1 VTVFDRLT
9 GVSMAVALCAGLVAC
24 GSSGDSMTGPSGTTS
39 TGSPGPAST
48 GGATVRGVVETGS
61 AGSSSTGEVRALS
74 AGSGI
79 RVSVVG
85 TSLVTTTDDRG
96 QFELRGVPSGRVSLR
111 FEASGIDARLEL
123 ENLAEGQSLNVNVHV
138 SSAGAFVA
146 ETEDHRHETTIRGSI
161 QAINGSRL
169 TVLGRAV
176 ATDGLTQFLDR
187 NNAASRLADLRVG
200 QTVEV
205 EGTNQA
211 DGSLYARKVKQ
222 EDGVGDDRGGNG
234 NGGNGGGGAD
244 DNGASVNFV
253 GSIQSVSPLT
263 VAGQTVL
270 TDGSTRVLD
279 RKNNPI
285 SLASLKA
292 GDKVE
297 VEGVRRGAS
306 TVFAEKIKLQD

>member
-1 VTVFDRLT
+1 MFDRWM

-24 GSSGDSMTGPSGTTS
+24 GAGGDSVTGPSGA
-39 TGSPGPAST
+39 AST
-48 GGATVRGVVETGS
+48 RSTSAAPAGGATVRGVVETSG
-61 AGSSSTGEVRALS
+61 AGSSSTSEIRALT

-85 TSLVTTTDDRG
+85 TSLVTTTDDKG

-111 FEASGIDARLEL
+111 FEAPGIDARLEI
-123 ENLAEGQSLNVNVHV
+123 ESLAEGQSLNVNVHV
-138 SSAGAFVA
+138 SSSGAFVA

-169 TVLGRAV
+169 TVLGRTV

-200 QTVEV
+200 QIVKV

-211 DGSLYARKVKQ
+211 DGSLYARKVKL

-234 NGGNGGGGAD
+234 GGGAD
-244 DNGASVNFV
+244 DDGASVNFV
-253 GSIQSVSPLT
+253 GSIQSTSPLK

-285 SLASLKA
+285 SLSALKA
-292 GDKVE
+292 GDNVE
-297 VEGVRRGAS
+297 VEGVRRDAT
-306 TVFAEKIKLQD
+306 TVFAEKIKQQD

>member
-1 VTVFDRLT
+1 MFDRLM
-9 GVSMAVALCAGLVAC
+9 GVSVAVALCAGLVAC
-24 GSSGDSMTGPSGTTS
+24 GSGGDSVTGPSGTAS
-39 TGSPGPAST
+39 TGSTSAAPV

-61 AGSSSTGEVRALS
+61 AGGSSTGEVRALA

-85 TSLVTTTDDRG
+85 TALVTTTDDRG

-111 FEASGIDARLEL
+111 FEASGIDARLEI

-138 SSAGAFVA
+138 SSSGAFVA
-146 ETEDHRHETTIRGSI
+146 ETEDHRNETNLRGSI

-169 TVLGRAV
+169 TVLGRTV

-211 DGSLYARKVKQ
+211 DGILYARKVKQ
-222 EDGVGDDRGGNG
+222 EDGDARGGN
-234 NGGNGGGGAD
+234 GNGGGGAD

-253 GSIQSVSPLT
+253 GSIQSTSPLT

-292 GDKVE
+292 GDRVE

>member
-1 VTVFDRLT
+1 MFDRLM

-24 GSSGDSMTGPSGTTS
+24 GAGGDSVTGPSGA
-39 TGSPGPAST
+39 AST
-48 GGATVRGVVETGS
+48 SATSAAPAGGATVRGVVETSG
-61 AGSSSTGEVRALS
+61 AGSSSTSEIRALT

-85 TSLVTTTDDRG
+85 TSLVTTTDDKG

-111 FEASGIDARLEL
+111 FEAPGIDARLEI
-123 ENLAEGQSLNVNVHV
+123 ESLAEGQSLNVNVHV
-138 SSAGAFVA
+138 SSSGAFVA
-146 ETEDHRHETTIRGSI
+146 ETEDHRNETTIRGSI

-169 TVLGRAV
+169 TVLGRTV

-211 DGSLYARKVKQ
+211 DGSLYARKVKL

-234 NGGNGGGGAD
+234 GGAD
-244 DNGASVNFV
+244 DAGASVNFV
-253 GSIQSVSPLT
+253 GSIQSTSPLN

-285 SLASLKA
+285 SLSALKA
-292 GDKVE
+292 GDNVE
-297 VEGVRRGAS
+297 VEGVRRDAT
-306 TVFAEKIKLQD
+306 TVFAEKIKQQD

>member
-1 VTVFDRLT
+1 MFDRLK

-24 GSSGDSMTGPSGTTS
+24 GSGSDSVTGASGTTS
-39 TGSPGPAST
+39 AGSTGVAST
-48 GGATVRGVVETGS
+48 GGATVRGVVETGGAGASS
-61 AGSSSTGEVRALS
+61 AGEVRALS

-85 TSLVTTTDDRG
+85 TSLATTTDDRG

-111 FEASGIDARLEL
+111 FEASGIDARLEI
-123 ENLAEGQSLNVNVHV
+123 EHLAEGQSLNVNVHV
-138 SSAGAFVA
+138 SSSGAFVA
-146 ETEDHRHETTIRGSI
+146 ETEDHANETSIRGAI

-169 TVLGRAV
+169 TVLGRTV

-187 NNAASRLADLRVG
+187 NNAASRLSDLRVG
-200 QTVEV
+200 QTVEI

-222 EDGVGDDRGGNG
+222 EDGAGDDRGG
-234 NGGNGGGGAD
+234 GGSGGGAD

-253 GSIQSVSPLT
+253 GSIQSLGPLT

-279 RKNNPI
+279 RKNNAI
-285 SLASLKA
+285 SLSALKA

-297 VEGVRRGAS
+297 VEGVRRDAS
-306 TVFAEKIKLQD
+306 TVLASKIKQQD